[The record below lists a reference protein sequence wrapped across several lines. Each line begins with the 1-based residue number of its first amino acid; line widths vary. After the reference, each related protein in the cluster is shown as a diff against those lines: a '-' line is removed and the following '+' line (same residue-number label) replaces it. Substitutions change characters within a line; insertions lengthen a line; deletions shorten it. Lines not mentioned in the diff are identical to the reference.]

1 MGLARDFVRR
11 LKEFELPN
19 LSIIIDSEHEKVT
32 LTEIHLAQN

>member
-19 LSIIIDSEHEKVT
+19 LSIIDSEHEKVT
-32 LTEIHLAQN
+32 LTEIYLAQN